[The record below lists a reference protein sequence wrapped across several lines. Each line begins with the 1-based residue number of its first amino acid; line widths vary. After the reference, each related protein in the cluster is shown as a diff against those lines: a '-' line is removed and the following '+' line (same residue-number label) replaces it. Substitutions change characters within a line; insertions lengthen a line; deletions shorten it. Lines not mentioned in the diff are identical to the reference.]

1 MNISILA
8 LAAVFI
14 LIAVRKIGHFNVQ
27 IWQAMTG
34 GALAVLATGEI
45 GPSAA
50 LQAIDLNVMLF
61 LFGMFVVGQALV
73 ASGYLYAL
81 AYRLFNRTGSVP
93 QLVGGVLFGAA
104 FGSALLMNDTLAI
117 IGTPLVLRLAREH
130 KVNESL
136 MLLTLAYAITI
147 GSVMSPIGNPQ
158 NFLIASLGGLNEPFP
173 IFIKALAVP
182 TLLNLAVTYLI
193 LRLIYRREFTDA
205 IPLTHSPVALL
216 DENLAVLARI
226 SLLLLVGM
234 IALNV
239 LLSMMHSNVHLEL
252 SHIALIAALPPLLF
266 SPARLRLLKNLD
278 WPTLVFFA
286 AMFVLMASVWQ
297 SGVVQ
302 RQIDELSIDLTS
314 TPAIMLL
321 SASLSQLISNV
332 PLVALYL
339 PMLSHPSPEA
349 LMALAAGSTIAGNL
363 LILGAASNV
372 IIIQH
377 AEKHRATL
385 GFFEFAR
392 VGIPIGIVNLLLY
405 WLWFRYGYS

>member
-1 MNISILA
+1 MNLSILA

-266 SPARLRLLKNLD
+266 SHARLRLLKNLD

-339 PMLSHPSPEA
+339 PMLSHPSAEA

>member
-205 IPLTHSPVALL
+205 IPLTHSPVELL

-339 PMLSHPSPEA
+339 PMLSHPSAEA